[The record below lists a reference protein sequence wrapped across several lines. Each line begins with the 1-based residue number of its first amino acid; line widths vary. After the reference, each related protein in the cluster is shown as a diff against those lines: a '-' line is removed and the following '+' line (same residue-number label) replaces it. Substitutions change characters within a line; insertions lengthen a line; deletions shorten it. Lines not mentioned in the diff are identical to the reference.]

1 MTAIDGRPA
10 TKLLA
15 LWRINALLVAL
26 GAGAVGGFTALI
38 VQREG
43 AGLALAAALPAI
55 LVTAAAVFVV
65 AAVVGMWFA
74 QRSFEVCRWQHWPGE
89 RVVVWRGAWWQRE
102 IWIPLAR
109 LQHLDVVRGPLERR
123 LGLASLELYTAGAHD
138 HKTRL
143 PGMLHDEA
151 TRLRDTLLG
160 EMQRLSSPAKSPA
173 RGDETA

>member
-1 MTAIDGRPA
+1 MTASESRPA
-10 TKLLA
+10 TALLA

-43 AGLALAAALPAI
+43 AGLPLAAALPAI

-65 AAVVGMWFA
+65 AAAVGVWFA

-109 LQHLDVVRGPLERR
+109 LQHLDVVRGPLER
-123 LGLASLELYTAGAHD
+123 LFGLATLVVFTAGNEGSAF
-138 HKTRL
+138 RV
-143 PGMLHDEA
+143 PGLRAGDA
-151 TRLRDTLLG
+151 QALRDRIL
-160 EMQRLSSPAKSPA
+160 EA
-173 RGDETA
+173 RGDGRI